1 MTSTYSKD
9 VAARIVVRAAKFA
22 GLTEVKN
29 NQVWDDLETP
39 GNDPMAAELRAELL
53 RTGWQ
58 LGWPY
63 CAAFVE
69 VCWRYGY
76 QGRTE
81 LPKISNMLNAHCLS
95 SWHNAAEA
103 GWTSKT
109 PQVGAIGIMKKGET
123 TSGHA
128 FIVSGIS
135 GTLLQ
140 TIEGNTSPGQVGPDA
155 DREGDGVYRKT
166 RRLVYQPTANLHLI
180 GFILPLVE
188 NL

>member
-1 MTSTYSKD
+1 MTYSSD
-9 VAARIVVRAAKFA
+9 IAARIVIRAAKFA

-29 NQVWDDLETP
+29 NQVWDDPETP
-39 GNDPMAAELRAELL
+39 GVDPLAAELQAELL

-81 LPKISNMLNAHCLS
+81 LPIISKMLNPHCLTT
-95 SWHNAAEA
+95 WNNAAEL
-103 GWTSKT
+103 GWTSQT
-109 PQVGAIGIMKKGET
+109 PKVGSIGVMKKGST
-123 TSGHA
+123 SSGHA
-128 FIVSGIS
+128 FIVSGIA
-135 GTLLQ
+135 GNTLQ
-140 TIEGNTSPGQVGPDA
+140 TIEGNTSPAPTGPDS

-166 RRLVYQPTANLHLI
+166 RPLVFAPTTGLHLI
-180 GFILPLVE
+180 GFITPFTD
-188 NL
+188 